1 MGLGSALVPR
11 CTNVDC
17 VRADGRE
24 YVCVKMKAPEI
35 RVGWG
40 VRFTR
45 VHDFDMYGLVYT
57 DSLRFFVVV
66 WLCFV
71 MRGKAPEKR
80 AHVDL
85 HVYTCI
91 CVCVCVALHKTGFT
105 RQIKTLYLIY
115 LYLNAALGMRST
127 CEFLGGGARVKR
139 LAIKF

>member
-24 YVCVKMKAPEI
+24 YVCVKMKVPEI

-91 CVCVCVALHKTGFT
+91 CVCVCSSAQNWFYAANKNALFNLFIHKCGPGYAQHV
-105 RQIKTLYLIY
+105 RVP
-115 LYLNAALGMRST
+115 
-127 CEFLGGGARVKR
+127 GGAAHV
-139 LAIKF
+139 